1 MPRKP
6 SRKTIVKKLDTIF
19 SKYVR
24 LKDADFKGNCI
35 CVTCGKSYY
44 WKEIQA
50 GHFIS
55 RKHYSTRWDER
66 NVKPQ
71 CYSCNVMRYGEQ
83 YKYSKYLGIE
93 LSEDLLN
100 LSYKIVK
107 FSNPELIEMTLTYN
121 KLVQELEM
129 SYI

>member
-6 SRKTIVKKLDTIF
+6 SRKTIVKKLDAIF

-35 CVTCGKSYY
+35 CVTCGRSYY

-107 FSNPELIEMTLTYN
+107 FSNPELMEMTLTYN

>member
-44 WKEIQA
+44 WN
-50 GHFIS
+50 
-55 RKHYSTRWDER
+55 T
-66 NVKPQ
+66 
-71 CYSCNVMRYGEQ
+71 
-83 YKYSKYLGIE
+83 
-93 LSEDLLN
+93 LN
-100 LSYKIVK
+100 N
-107 FSNPELIEMTLTYN
+107 FN
-121 KLVQELEM
+121 
-129 SYI
+129 

>member
-35 CVTCGKSYY
+35 CVTCGRSYY

>member
-6 SRKTIVKKLDTIF
+6 SRKTIVKKLDAIF

-35 CVTCGKSYY
+35 CVTCGRSYY

-107 FSNPELIEMTLTYN
+107 FSNSELMEMTLTYN

>member
-6 SRKTIVKKLDTIF
+6 SRKTIIKKLDTIF
-19 SKYVR
+19 SKYIR

-35 CVTCGKSYY
+35 CVTCGRSYY

-107 FSNPELIEMTLTYN
+107 FSNPELMEMTLTYN